1 VDHRH
6 HAANRRLE
14 DCYVMASLIDH
25 CLYMLLL
32 AVQASQGKYATQE
45 G

>member
-1 VDHRH
+1 MGRLQILHRVDMVDHRH

-25 CLYMLLL
+25 FRYMFLL
-32 AVQASQGKYATQE
+32 AV
-45 G
+45 